1 MEENMEALREK
12 NRTLENKIF
21 ELTVDKESLQNKKY
35 AMESEVRN
43 LEEKNKTLL
52 RIIENLS
59 KGFANMRKENV

>member
-21 ELTVDKESLQNKKY
+21 ELTVDRESLQNKKY

>member
-21 ELTVDKESLQNKKY
+21 ELTLDRESLQNKKY

>member
-1 MEENMEALREK
+1 MEENLEALREK

-21 ELTVDKESLQNKKY
+21 ELTVDRESLQNKKY

-59 KGFANMRKENV
+59 KGFADMRKENV

>member
-1 MEENMEALREK
+1 MEENLEALREK

-21 ELTVDKESLQNKKY
+21 ELTVDRESLQNKKY